1 MLVAAEEASFVKGA
15 TEDEFACRWVEPH
28 FGVVGF
34 AIVGIEDSASLEF
47 VVAPFHVVDD
57 DHAYDWLVVKLVFA
71 LGAKFVFLAFIK
83 DAFDLAIIFSIG
95 ATVDVDD

>member
-1 MLVAAEEASFVKGA
+1 MVAAEEASFVEGTTK
-15 TEDEFACRWVEPH
+15 DEFACRGIEPH

-34 AIVGIEDSASLEF
+34 AIVGVEDSASLKF
-47 VVAPFHVVDD
+47 AVAPLHVVEN
-57 DHAYDWLVVKLVFA
+57 DHAYDWLVVKLTFA
-71 LGAKFVFLAFIK
+71 FGAEFVFLAFIK